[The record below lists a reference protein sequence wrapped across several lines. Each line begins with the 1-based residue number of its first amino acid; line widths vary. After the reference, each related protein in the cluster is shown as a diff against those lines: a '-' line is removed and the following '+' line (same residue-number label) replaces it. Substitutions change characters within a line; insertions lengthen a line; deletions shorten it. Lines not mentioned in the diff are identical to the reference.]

1 MARRPRTRVMKPRG
15 SPPVMNQGPFLS
27 PELGEKIKAAIA
39 GIPKGSVSPQPPMPV
54 IGGQIGRLPFEEL
67 QPRPMGATDPVQTA
81 VQQMPYSY
89 KGITAQDIMD
99 YSGEVKQL
107 TPEQMAVADVN
118 QDGAIDLLDAIWIN
132 QMAEGLRD
140 PNSLEGIDQPV
151 PQPPAPQPTGPGPSF
166 NFASD
171 EPPPKVR
178 GDRPIRPPA
187 PPAQKPGSLPNLMTG
202 ETTPSLQN
210 IINPPA
216 GPIQIGGPGGAPLP
230 QFAAD
235 PVQAAVDKLP
245 GEPGFPGR
253 PGQGPKFPG
262 VPPVQIPEPVG
273 PIGMPPGISPGGF
286 PIGWEPGESQV
297 ADDFFQWPVPPQGGG
312 GPTPEQLAQLQI
324 DQEAWKTNPI
334 RFMAEPYWISPNWW
348 ENRPAPTID
357 TEAGGGKGGDM
368 VKPPTPEDP
377 PPGWPADKPWPPD
390 KPIFGP
396 GVGPM
401 CPSPKEH
408 IQLANNDWIL
418 AGELKVGDEVVT
430 SEEPQKVTRV
440 QRIEG
445 APRCEVLFEDSDS
458 IVSSYSHPYFV
469 NSKGFVEVGNLEK
482 GDIIGDLV
490 VKDKKP
496 FSDGPVISLSV
507 DKAETYMLRGGT
519 EENPVP
525 VLSHNKSPMPITP
538 EEAEKMMREQ
548 QEREQ
553 RWLANPPQPG
563 DPEFE
568 AYTRWWERENP
579 PWDPTSCPS
588 PEEHIQLAN
597 NDWIL
602 AGEIKVGDEVITSE
616 DPQKVTRVQ
625 RIEGAP
631 RCEVLFE
638 ESNSIVTSY
647 SHPYFV
653 NSKGFVE
660 VGDLKKGD
668 IIGDLVVKDKKPF
681 SDGPVISLSVDK
693 AHTYMLQGGTEENPV
708 PALSHNKWVEQPPE
722 PPQPPTPPAPDDPMG
737 MAKLLWKTNYSD
749 AMDFNTFWEA
759 YQKNPD
765 MFQIDGTGT
774 APVGTGTAPVGTGT
788 GPVGTGTAPVG
799 TGTAPVGTGTAPVGT
814 GIAPVGT
821 GTAPVGTGTGPV
833 GTGTGPVGTTAVQG
847 TTMEEMQKMI
857 ADMQAQMQEQAA
869 ARAAQEAQM
878 SKNYMISDERIGY
891 NPYLSGQYQPDPY
904 GPGGVPDMGGIT
916 TIPVPQPLTG
926 IGYANYNPRRKI

>member
-27 PELGEKIKAAIA
+27 PERPAMDLLEQEIEKALLGINSRPGLSTDPNRRA
-39 GIPKGSVSPQPPMPV
+39 
-54 IGGQIGRLPFEEL
+54 RLPV
-67 QPRPMGATDPVQTA
+67 T
-81 VQQMPYSY
+81 
-89 KGITAQDIMD
+89 
-99 YSGEVKQL
+99 
-107 TPEQMAVADVN
+107 
-118 QDGAIDLLDAIWIN
+118 
-132 QMAEGLRD
+132 
-140 PNSLEGIDQPV
+140 
-151 PQPPAPQPTGPGPSF
+151 QPPAPPPMMPPRGPMMP
-166 NFASD
+166 
-171 EPPPKVR
+171 
-178 GDRPIRPPA
+178 
-187 PPAQKPGSLPNLMTG
+187 
-202 ETTPSLQN
+202 
-210 IINPPA
+210 
-216 GPIQIGGPGGAPLP
+216 
-230 QFAAD
+230 D
-235 PVQAAVDKLP
+235 PVQAAVNKLP
-245 GEPGFPGR
+245 GEPGF

-273 PIGMPPGISPGGF
+273 PIGMPPTP
-286 PIGWEPGESQV
+286 P
-297 ADDFFQWPVPPQGGG
+297 PVGGG
-312 GPTPEQLAQLQI
+312 E
-324 DQEAWKTNPI
+324 
-334 RFMAEPYWISPNWW
+334 
-348 ENRPAPTID
+348 PTID
-357 TEAGGGKGGDM
+357 TEAGGGRGT
-368 VKPPTPEDP
+368 KPPRPPTGTPVDLATHAPFGSVGIHPTLGE
-377 PPGWPADKPWPPD
+377 
-390 KPIFGP
+390 IFAGP
-396 GVGPM
+396 GVSGGKRYYTADGYPVPKDSPGFSRDPRHGYLNPIGDWYQPPAPPPPIDTEGGRPPYDPDPPVGTGPVWPGFVPDDPWGPM

-418 AGELKVGDEVVT
+418 AGELKVGDEVIT
-430 SEEPQKVTRV
+430 SKEPQKVTRV

-525 VLSHNKSPMPITP
+525 ALSHNKSPMLPTP
-538 EEAEKMMREQ
+538 EEIEKIMLEQ

-568 AYTRWWERENP
+568 AYTRWWETTQSG
-579 PWDPTSCPS
+579 TSCPS

-602 AGEIKVGDEVITSE
+602 AGEIKVGDEVITSKA
-616 DPQKVTRVQ
+616 PQKVTFAKT
-625 RIEGAP
+625 IENSP
-631 RCEVLFE
+631 RREVLFKE
-638 ESNSIVTSY
+638 GDSIVTSP

-653 NSKGFVE
+653 KDKGFVDVE
-660 VGDLKKGD
+660 DLKEGD
-668 IIGDLVVKDKKPF
+668 AIGDLIVKEVQPF
-681 SDGPVISLSVDK
+681 SDGPVIHISVDK
-693 AHTYMLQGGTEENPV
+693 AHTYMLRGGTEENPV
-708 PALSHNKWVEQPPE
+708 PALSHNKLYPVPEPPE
-722 PPQPPTPPAPDDPMG
+722 PPWPPTPTTPTTP
-737 MAKLLWKTNYSD
+737 T
-749 AMDFNTFWEA
+749 T
-759 YQKNPD
+759 
-765 MFQIDGTGT
+765 
-774 APVGTGTAPVGTGT
+774 PVTTTPVTPT
-788 GPVGTGTAPVG
+788 TPVTTTPV
-799 TGTAPVGTGTAPVGT
+799 TPE
-814 GIAPVGT
+814 
-821 GTAPVGTGTGPV
+821 
-833 GTGTGPVGTTAVQG
+833 TTAVQG

>member
-1 MARRPRTRVMKPRG
+1 
-15 SPPVMNQGPFLS
+15 
-27 PELGEKIKAAIA
+27 
-39 GIPKGSVSPQPPMPV
+39 
-54 IGGQIGRLPFEEL
+54 
-67 QPRPMGATDPVQTA
+67 VQTA

-99 YSGEVKQL
+99 YSGEVRQL

-151 PQPPAPQPTGPGPSF
+151 PQPPAPPPMMPDQFMGPADFPTNIAGVGGGPKTLPGP
-166 NFASD
+166 
-171 EPPPKVR
+171 PPMMP
-178 GDRPIRPPA
+178 
-187 PPAQKPGSLPNLMTG
+187 
-202 ETTPSLQN
+202 
-210 IINPPA
+210 
-216 GPIQIGGPGGAPLP
+216 
-230 QFAAD
+230 D

-253 PGQGPKFPG
+253 GPKFPG

-273 PIGMPPGISPGGF
+273 PIGMPPTP
-286 PIGWEPGESQV
+286 PK
-297 ADDFFQWPVPPQGGG
+297 DFFQWPVPPQGGG

-334 RFMAEPYWISPNWW
+334 RFMAEPYWMSPNWW

-368 VKPPTPEDP
+368 VKPPWEDPSSIIPTPSPVGNGDVPPWWEDVTSCPRPEEHIQLANNDWILAGELKVGDEVVTSEEPQKVTFAKTIENSPRREVLFKEGDSIVTSPSHPYFVKDKGFVDVEDLKEGDAIGDLIVKEVQPFSDGPVIHISVDKAETYMLRGGTEENPVPALSHNKKISQEPPTPGIGTIDPEDP

-519 EENPVP
+519 EE
-525 VLSHNKSPMPITP
+525 S
-538 EEAEKMMREQ
+538 
-548 QEREQ
+548 
-553 RWLANPPQPG
+553 
-563 DPEFE
+563 
-568 AYTRWWERENP
+568 
-579 PWDPTSCPS
+579 
-588 PEEHIQLAN
+588 
-597 NDWIL
+597 
-602 AGEIKVGDEVITSE
+602 
-616 DPQKVTRVQ
+616 
-625 RIEGAP
+625 
-631 RCEVLFE
+631 
-638 ESNSIVTSY
+638 
-647 SHPYFV
+647 
-653 NSKGFVE
+653 
-660 VGDLKKGD
+660 
-668 IIGDLVVKDKKPF
+668 
-681 SDGPVISLSVDK
+681 
-693 AHTYMLQGGTEENPV
+693 PV
-708 PALSHNKWVEQPPE
+708 PALSHNKTIEMPKPPW
-722 PPQPPTPPAPDDPMG
+722 PPQPPTPMG
-737 MAKLLWKTNYSD
+737 EPLPQDHPFFQSPEYLKFQEQGGMGT
-749 AMDFNTFWEA
+749 MDMYTA
-759 YQKNPD
+759 S
-765 MFQIDGTGT
+765 DGTQFGSGT
-774 APVGTGTAPVGTGT
+774 VGKMYEKWLQQYSTPPTPVTPTTPVTT
-788 GPVGTGTAPVG
+788 TPVTPTTPV
-799 TGTAPVGTGTAPVGT
+799 TTTPVTPTTPVT
-814 GIAPVGT
+814 TPTTPVT
-821 GTAPVGTGTGPV
+821 TTPVTPE
-833 GTGTGPVGTTAVQG
+833 TTAVQG